1 MFIIAAFYPFRV
13 QLVGGLHRLIGQN
26 LYCRVHHPLY
36 YSQNST
42 KLATA
47 GKLSEFDIDDIKAID
62 PNLILLAGGTDYGER
77 ETAV

>member
-42 KLATA
+42 KSNTVWFATSRTHSVVSHA
-47 GKLSEFDIDDIKAID
+47 IIPTITDDVI
-62 PNLILLAGGTDYGER
+62 P
-77 ETAV
+77 

>member
-36 YSQNST
+36 YKS
-42 KLATA
+42 KLNQKATLVGTNRA
-47 GKLSEFDIDDIKAID
+47 HSVVSHAMIPTITDDVI
-62 PNLILLAGGTDYGER
+62 P
-77 ETAV
+77 